1 MRRPSLKIRITAW
14 FALMMFVIEAL
25 VLSFLLAVNGTIVTN
40 DPESRLVRVLE
51 HNADRVKYK
60 NRQFRY
66 DHIHY
71 YRSGVYTVLYDADG
85 NPLQGT
91 FPAEF
96 SPAQPLPLKSAQP
109 APVTVR
115 WLVGTAC
122 EPISSGNLYC
132 RSAVEKWLLAAQAT
146 LSAKPPSI
154 SMEPISMPSAIV
166 EHAP

>member
-1 MRRPSLKIRITAW
+1 MFAASVMPRSTTLPITPPAMHT
-14 FALMMFVIEAL
+14 LESEP
-25 VLSFLLAVNGTIVTN
+25 LS
-40 DPESRLVRVLE
+40 
-51 HNADRVKYK
+51 
-60 NRQFRY
+60 
-66 DHIHY
+66 
-71 YRSGVYTVLYDADG
+71 
-85 NPLQGT
+85 
-91 FPAEF
+91 
-96 SPAQPLPLKSAQP
+96 AQPLPLKSAQP

-154 SMEPISMPSAIV
+154 SMEPISIPSAIV